1 VIERDTIISCR
12 NSQGAEIQAT
22 PVRLNR
28 FAAVFEVYNPY
39 SILQL
44 SEVLLDFRISIG
56 ERLVYSGRAVVS
68 NLVNAGI
75 MLVCEAALEES
86 WLDVDLFSPLTEP
99 DQLRNELSGFMREAA
114 KIHAVSPE
122 FKIVVADMHS
132 MFTDLRRWLE
142 QVELG
147 LRSLPTNDL
156 LRREQE
162 IIAEIGPPVG
172 PAFNELFVRFEAIA
186 GAVDISA
193 HAMHRTYMRRLLH
206 PLVLCAPFAYRTFQ
220 KPLGYAG
227 DYLMVNMI
235 LSRALEGGSLFAKAV
250 HAWFLTQAPAEA
262 HRNRIAYLRRQIV
275 AETTRAVAAGRR
287 LRIFNLG
294 CGPAGEVQQC
304 LAEEP
309 VCDAADFTLVDFND
323 ETLEFSQEKL
333 TALKQHHQ
341 RATGLTFQ
349 RKSVHQILKESARI
363 DPSAPQYDLVYC
375 AGLFDYLSDR
385 ICQRLVNIFYDML
398 APGGLLI
405 VTNVD
410 SCNPA
415 RNGMEF
421 LLEWHL
427 IHRDREQLKRLHPLA
442 APPGAV
448 TTQADVTGVNIYLE
462 VRKPGIA

>member
-1 VIERDTIISCR
+1 MIERDTFISCR

-44 SEVLLDFRISIG
+44 SEVLLDFRIRIG
-56 ERLVYSGRAVVS
+56 DRLLYSGRAVVS

-75 MLVCEAALEES
+75 MLLCEAALEES
-86 WLDVDLFSPLTEP
+86 WLDVDLFSPQHP
-99 DQLRNELSGFMREAA
+99 PNKLRDDLAGFMREAA
-114 KIHAVSPE
+114 KIHEVSPA

-147 LRSLPTNDL
+147 LRSLPNAEL
-156 LRREQE
+156 VKREQE
-162 IIAEIGPPVG
+162 IISEIGPPVG
-172 PAFNELFVRFEAIA
+172 PAFDELFVRFEGIA
-186 GAVDISA
+186 GAVDIA
-193 HAMHRTYMRRLLH
+193 FHAMHRTYLRRLLH

-262 HRNRIAYLRRQIV
+262 HRNRITYLHRNLV
-275 AETTRAVAAGRR
+275 AETARLAAQGRR
-287 LRIFNLG
+287 CQVFNLG
-294 CGPAGEVQQC
+294 CGPAGEVQQF
-304 LAEEP
+304 LTEDPASDE
-309 VCDAADFTLVDFND
+309 ADLTLVDFND
-323 ETLEFSQEKL
+323 ETLEFAREKL
-333 TALKQHHQ
+333 TALQQLH
-341 RATGLTFQ
+341 RRRTGLNFQ
-349 RKSVHQILKESARI
+349 RKSVHQILKESARV
-363 DPSAPQYDLVYC
+363 DPTAPRYDLVYC

-385 ICQRLVNIFYDML
+385 ICQRLVNIFYDYL

-410 SCNPA
+410 ASNPA

-442 APPGAV
+442 APTGAI

-462 VRKPGIA
+462 VRKPGNA

>member
-1 VIERDTIISCR
+1 MTERDISISCR

-44 SEVLLDFRISIG
+44 SEVLLDFRIRIG
-56 ERLVYSGRAVVS
+56 DRLIYSGRAVVS

-86 WLDVDLFSPLTEP
+86 WLDVDLFAPLAAP
-99 DQLRNELSGFMREAA
+99 NQLRDDLTGFLREAT
-114 KIHAVSPE
+114 KIHQVSAD

-147 LRSLPTNDL
+147 LRSLPNSEL
-156 LRREQE
+156 SRREQE
-162 IIAEIGPPVG
+162 IIAEIGPPVA
-172 PAFNELFVRFEAIA
+172 PAFNELFERFEGIA
-186 GAVDISA
+186 AAVDISA
-193 HAMHRTYMRRLLH
+193 QAMHRTYLRRLLH

-235 LSRALEGGSLFAKAV
+235 LTRALEGSSLFAKAV

-262 HRNRIAYLRRQIV
+262 HRNRIAFLHRRLL
-275 AETTRAVAAGRR
+275 AEAQRVTAAGRR
-287 LRIFNLG
+287 LRVFNLG
-294 CGPAGEVQQC
+294 CGPAGEIQQF
-304 LAEEP
+304 LREDPIGNE
-309 VCDAADFTLVDFND
+309 ADLTLVDFNE
-323 ETLEFSQEKL
+323 ETLQFAREKL
-333 TALKQHHQ
+333 EGLRTAHG
-341 RATGLTFQ
+341 RSTGLNFQ
-349 RKSVHQILKESARI
+349 LKSVHQILKESGR
-363 DPSAPQYDLVYC
+363 PNPQAPQYDLVYC

-385 ICQRLVNIFYDML
+385 ICQRLVNIFYDLL

-410 SCNPA
+410 ASNPA

-427 IHRDREQLKRLHPLA
+427 IHRNQDQLKRLHPLA
-442 APPGAV
+442 APPDAV
-448 TTQADVTGVNIYLE
+448 TTEADVTGVNIYLE